1 MKETA
6 QSWQKADA
14 EYNIQNQSSWW
25 EDIVKT
31 GRGQIPMGSLWH
43 TEDSVL
49 PPMQKIESHM
59 VLLGTEPQLL
69 EKGVLETFLN
79 WAGPKLVVVTPY
91 DMDVIK

>member
-14 EYNIQNQSSWW
+14 DYNIQNQSSWW
-25 EDIVKT
+25 EDIVKI

-49 PPMQKIESHM
+49 PHAEDRKSH
-59 VLLGTEPQLL
+59 GSAW
-69 EKGVLETFLN
+69 N
-79 WAGPKLVVVTPY
+79 
-91 DMDVIK
+91 